1 MKLLLKYIFL
11 FIYNNLQINCFLFI
25 PQIYVLNFLS
35 LRNKYSVI
43 LLLEDK
49 SLSFPIIKNYMTLT
63 FDIFFNIVPKKEG
76 VISFS

>member
-1 MKLLLKYIFL
+1 M
-11 FIYNNLQINCFLFI
+11 
-25 PQIYVLNFLS
+25 FLS
-35 LRNKYSVI
+35 LRNKYLVI